1 LLKASLVRVFV
12 EQCKAMSPL
21 IDQELEKV
29 DRLVA
34 LTVSLP
40 VCVSDCLTELHRC
53 VLVLS

>member
-1 LLKASLVRVFV
+1 MLKASLVRVFV